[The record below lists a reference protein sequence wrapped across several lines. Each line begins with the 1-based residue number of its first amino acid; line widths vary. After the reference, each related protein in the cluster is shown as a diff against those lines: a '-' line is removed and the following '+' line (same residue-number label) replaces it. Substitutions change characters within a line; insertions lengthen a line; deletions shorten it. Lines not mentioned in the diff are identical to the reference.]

1 MVPNS
6 PSGSE
11 KWKRKA
17 TLNLKMATFREVI
30 EVAIAGDIETSVI
43 LSCLKRFDR
52 VPDDVS
58 DDLVEQMYYALY
70 ECIPSNDYDFSD
82 TEAQRNHLQAILTL
96 TKFMKDPLVMRLFDP
111 SPYQISRLKLSKVI
125 QEGDSEMYT
134 AGINFISH
142 I

>member
-1 MVPNS
+1 MVPVS
-6 PSGSE
+6 PTGSD

-17 TLNLKMATFREVI
+17 TLNLKMASFREVI
-30 EVAIAGDIETSVI
+30 EAAIAGDIETTVI

-58 DDLVEQMYYALY
+58 NDLIEQMYSTLY
-70 ECIPSNDYDFSD
+70 ECLRSDDYDFR
-82 TEAQRNHLQAILTL
+82 EMQQNHLEVILL
-96 TKFMKDPLVMRLFDP
+96 LNKFMKDPLVMRLFDP
-111 SPYQISRLKLSKVI
+111 SPDQISRLKLSKVI
-125 QEGDSEMYT
+125 LEGDSEMYT